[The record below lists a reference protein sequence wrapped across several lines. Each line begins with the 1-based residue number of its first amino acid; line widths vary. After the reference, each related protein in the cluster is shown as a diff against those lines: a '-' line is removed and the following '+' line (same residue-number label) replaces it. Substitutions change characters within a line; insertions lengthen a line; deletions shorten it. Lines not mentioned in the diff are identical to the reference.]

1 MKLKL
6 DCPYASYDERM
17 RIRCAKVNN
26 LCANQAWKP
35 CKGWSALTEL
45 ARNCPA
51 RVEKP
56 AAKEEKATAPRKTTR
71 KRKS

>member
-6 DCPYASYDERM
+6 ECPYASYDDRM

-51 RVEKP
+51 RVEP
-56 AAKEEKATAPRKTTR
+56 AAKEGKTNVRKTTGK

>member
-45 ARNCPA
+45 ARDCPA
-51 RVEKP
+51 RAEKP
-56 AAKEEKATAPRKTTR
+56 AVKEVKTNVRKTTGK